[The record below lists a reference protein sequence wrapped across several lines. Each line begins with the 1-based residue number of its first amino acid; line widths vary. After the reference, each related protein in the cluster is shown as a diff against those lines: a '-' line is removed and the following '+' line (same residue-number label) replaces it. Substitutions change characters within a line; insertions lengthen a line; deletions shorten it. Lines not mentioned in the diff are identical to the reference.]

1 MPVDED
7 PPETV
12 VGFNVNEDTGTFD
25 AGFTVTVAV
34 CVLVLYV
41 AVSVTVVELET
52 LPVVMENVVCV

>member
-1 MPVDED
+1 VAVDED

-12 VGFNVNEDTGTFD
+12 VGFNVSEDTGTFD
-25 AGFTVTVAV
+25 AGFTVRVAV

-52 LPVVMENVVCV
+52 VPV